1 MQVRAERG
9 EESWA
14 ACAGPRG
21 CASGP
26 QAGTAARERALAK
39 NWAGM
44 VLVLGRAA
52 RWGTATLET
61 TRARF
66 AGGWRRQAGP
76 TGQPHGHE
84 RG

>member
-14 ACAGPRG
+14 ASAGPRG
-21 CASGP
+21 CAIGP
-26 QAGTAARERALAK
+26 RAGMAARERALAK

-52 RWGTATLET
+52 RWGMATLET

-66 AGGWRRQAGP
+66 AGG
-76 TGQPHGHE
+76 
-84 RG
+84 

>member
-14 ACAGPRG
+14 ACAGPQG

-26 QAGTAARERALAK
+26 RAGTAVRERALAK

-52 RWGTATLET
+52 RWGMATLET

-66 AGGWRRQAGP
+66 AGG
-76 TGQPHGHE
+76 
-84 RG
+84 

>member
-9 EESWA
+9 PRALGRRA
-14 ACAGPRG
+14 AR
-21 CASGP
+21 
-26 QAGTAARERALAK
+26 AGTAARERALAK

-52 RWGTATLET
+52 RWGMATLET

-66 AGGWRRQAGP
+66 AGG
-76 TGQPHGHE
+76 
-84 RG
+84 